1 MVYGARLESVFTET
15 YPGFESLS
23 LRKVVLINYE
33 IHSTRILTMKNL
45 FSLLA
50 IAGIMFAANPAAV
63 FAQLEE
69 VATEEVM
76 SIEDDSV
83 SADSVSADTV
93 VADSASKTVLEE
105 PTLEVAETAADV
117 EEIREVLSFHQTVK
131 RYFIEG
137 GAAFMASVL
146 ICLILG
152 LALSIERIIYLNMA
166 TTNTKKLVNEID
178 DCLQKGG
185 VDAAKEV
192 CRNTPGPVATIFHQG
207 LDRSEGSYEEVAKA
221 IEDYGSVEMSKLE
234 RGLSWI
240 SLFIALAPMLGFMGT
255 VIGMIS
261 AFDDIA
267 EANTINASIVA
278 GGIKIALITTVS
290 GLIVAIILQVFYNYI
305 LSKIDGIVLDMEEA
319 SMDLVDLLYKRKLQ
333 GK

>member
-1 MVYGARLESVFTET
+1 
-15 YPGFESLS
+15 
-23 LRKVVLINYE
+23 
-33 IHSTRILTMKNL
+33 MKNL
-45 FSLLA
+45 FALLA
-50 IAGIMFAANPAAV
+50 LAGIIFTSVPNTV
-63 FAQLEE
+63 FAQEEGHQEMVEE
-69 VATEEVM
+69 VVSDSLTEEVV
-76 SIEDDSV
+76 E
-83 SADSVSADTV
+83 ADSLVTDSNAVAVEEVVEEVVEAPADP
-93 VADSASKTVLEE
+93 EE
-105 PTLEVAETAADV
+105 PT
-117 EEIREVLSFHQTVK
+117 REVLSFHQTVK

-166 TTNTKKLVNEID
+166 TTNTKKLVEEIENSLD
-178 DCLQKGG
+178 NGG
-185 VDAAKEV
+185 VDSAKEV
-192 CRNTPGPVATIFHQG
+192 CRNTAGPVASIFHQG
-207 LDRSEGSYEEVAKA
+207 LDRSSGSYEEVAKA

-234 RGLSWI
+234 SGLSWI

-305 LSKIDGIVLDMEEA
+305 LSKIDSIVLDMEEA

>member
-1 MVYGARLESVFTET
+1 
-15 YPGFESLS
+15 
-23 LRKVVLINYE
+23 
-33 IHSTRILTMKNL
+33 MKNL
-45 FSLLA
+45 FALLA
-50 IAGIMFAANPAAV
+50 IAGIMNASAPTSV
-63 FAQLEE
+63 YAQEEDQQEFMLEE
-69 VATEEVM
+69 VAVDSLIEEADRTIVDSNTVAVEEVV
-76 SIEDDSV
+76 EKKPALEEV
-83 SADSVSADTV
+83 PADP
-93 VADSASKTVLEE
+93 EE
-105 PTLEVAETAADV
+105 PT
-117 EEIREVLSFHQTVK
+117 REVLSFHQTVK

-166 TTNTKKLVNEID
+166 TTNTKKLVQDIEGSLNN
-178 DCLQKGG
+178 GG
-185 VDAAKEV
+185 VDAAKEI
-192 CRNTPGPVATIFHQG
+192 CRATPGPVASIFHQG
-207 LDRSEGSYEEVAKA
+207 LDRSSGSYEEVAKA

-234 RGLSWI
+234 SGLSWI

-305 LSKIDGIVLDMEEA
+305 LSKIDSIVLDMEEA

>member
-1 MVYGARLESVFTET
+1 
-15 YPGFESLS
+15 
-23 LRKVVLINYE
+23 
-33 IHSTRILTMKNL
+33 MKNL

-50 IAGIMFAANPAAV
+50 IAGVMFAATPAVV
-63 FAQLEE
+63 FALQDQTDSTE
-69 VATEEVM
+69 VVSTEVVSMEG
-76 SIEDDSV
+76 DSA
-83 SADSVSADTV
+83 SSDTV
-93 VADSASKTVLEE
+93 VAEIAE
-105 PTLEVAETAADV
+105 PESTEVAESAADI
-117 EEIREVLSFHQTVK
+117 EETRDVLSFHQTVK

-137 GAAFMASVL
+137 GAVFMSSVL

-152 LALSIERIIYLNMA
+152 LALSIERIIYLNLA

-178 DCLQKGG
+178 GSLEKGG
-185 VDAAKEV
+185 VDAAKEI
-192 CRNTPGPVATIFHQG
+192 CRNTPGPVATIFRQG
-207 LDRSEGSYEEVAKA
+207 LDRSSGSYEEVAKA

>member
-1 MVYGARLESVFTET
+1 
-15 YPGFESLS
+15 
-23 LRKVVLINYE
+23 
-33 IHSTRILTMKNL
+33 MKNL

-50 IAGIMFAANPAAV
+50 IAGVMFAATPAAV
-63 FAQLEE
+63 FALQ
-69 VATEEVM
+69 
-76 SIEDDSV
+76 DQ
-83 SADSVSADTV
+83 ADSTEVVSTEVVSMEADSASSDTV
-93 VADSASKTVLEE
+93 VAEVDSLAE
-105 PTLEVAETAADV
+105 PAPMIQVTESAADI
-117 EEIREVLSFHQTVK
+117 EEAREVLSFHQTVK

-137 GAAFMASVL
+137 GAAFMSSVL

-152 LALSIERIIYLNMA
+152 LALSIERIIYLNLA

-178 DCLQKGG
+178 ESLEKGG
-185 VDAAKEV
+185 VDAAKEI
-192 CRNTPGPVATIFHQG
+192 CRNTPGPVATIFRQG
-207 LDRSEGSYEEVAKA
+207 LDRSSGSYEEVAKA

>member
-1 MVYGARLESVFTET
+1 MFSS
-15 YPGFESLS
+15 FE
-23 LRKVVLINYE
+23 
-33 IHSTRILTMKNL
+33 
-45 FSLLA
+45 A
-50 IAGIMFAANPAAV
+50 P
-63 FAQLEE
+63 
-69 VATEEVM
+69 
-76 SIEDDSV
+76 V
-83 SADSVSADTV
+83 S
-93 VADSASKTVLEE
+93 EE
-105 PTLEVAETAADV
+105 PTK
-117 EEIREVLSFHQTVK
+117 EVLNLHQMVK

-137 GAAFMASVL
+137 GTTFMSFVL
-146 ICLILG
+146 ICLIFG
-152 LALSIERIIYLNMA
+152 LALCIERIIYLNMA
-166 TTNTKKLVNEID
+166 TTNTKRLVDNIETN
-178 DCLQKGG
+178 LNNGG
-185 VDAAKEV
+185 VDAARDL
-192 CRNTPGPVATIFHQG
+192 CRNTPGPVASIFYQG
-207 LDRSEGSYEEVAKA
+207 LERSDGSYQEVAKA

-305 LSKIDGIVLDMEEA
+305 LSKIDSIVLDMEEA
-319 SMDLVDLLYKRKLQ
+319 SMDLVDLLYKHKIQ

>member
-1 MVYGARLESVFTET
+1 
-15 YPGFESLS
+15 
-23 LRKVVLINYE
+23 
-33 IHSTRILTMKNL
+33 MKNL
-45 FSLLA
+45 FALLA
-50 IAGIMFAANPAAV
+50 LAGIIFASAPTTV
-63 FAQLEE
+63 FAQEEGHQEMVEE
-69 VATEEVM
+69 VATDSLAEEAV
-76 SIEDDSV
+76 E
-83 SADSVSADTV
+83 ADSLALDSNAVPVEEIEEEPVVEEAPADP
-93 VADSASKTVLEE
+93 EE
-105 PTLEVAETAADV
+105 PT
-117 EEIREVLSFHQTVK
+117 REVLSFHQTVK

-166 TTNTKKLVNEID
+166 TTNTKKLVEEIENS
-178 DCLQKGG
+178 LNSGG
-185 VDAAKEV
+185 VNAAKEV
-192 CRNTPGPVATIFHQG
+192 CRNTPGPVASIFHQG
-207 LDRSEGSYEEVAKA
+207 LDRSEGTYEEVAKA

-234 RGLSWI
+234 SGLSWI

-305 LSKIDGIVLDMEEA
+305 LSKIDSIVLDMEEA